1 MSITPAIMV
10 SSLDYERLAALLET
24 CERDHPVAG
33 RLEAELE
40 RADVVEPEAMPANVI
55 TMNSRARIRLGD
67 GQEKLLTL
75 VYPRDADSEQG
86 RISVLAP
93 IGAALLGLST
103 GQDMQWPT
111 PSGTT
116 RLTVLE
122 IVYQPEAAGEYH
134 R

>member
-1 MSITPAIMV
+1 MSITPAITV

-24 CERDHPVAG
+24 CEQGHPVAG

-40 RADVVEPEAMPANVI
+40 RAEVVEPEAMPANVI

-75 VYPRDADSEQG
+75 VYPREADSEQG

-93 IGAALLGLST
+93 IGAALLGLSI